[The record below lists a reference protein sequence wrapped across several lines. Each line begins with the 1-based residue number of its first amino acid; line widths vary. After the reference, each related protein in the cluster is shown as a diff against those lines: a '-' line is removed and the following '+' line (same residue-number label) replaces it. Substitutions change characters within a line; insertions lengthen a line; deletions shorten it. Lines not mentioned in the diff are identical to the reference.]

1 MELEVLN
8 EEEKRMNLILF
19 VFMLAIPIVATTYV
33 MLFNNGTWIDLI
45 AVSMSFM
52 SILVRLL
59 KRVWGNMRST
69 YICPLCLFLG
79 R

>member
-52 SILVRLL
+52 SILVRLFEKSL
-59 KRVWGNMRST
+59 GKYAK
-69 YICPLCLFLG
+69 YIYLSIMPVFG
-79 R
+79 

>member
-1 MELEVLN
+1 MELEMLK

-52 SILVRLL
+52 SMLVRLFG
-59 KRVWGNMRST
+59 KS
-69 YICPLCLFLG
+69 LG
-79 R
+79 KYAE